1 MNYRFMLLI
10 IFLLIFLNPFM
21 SVAEHMVETNV
32 EKPVK
37 ESISIRQKTQRQQEK
52 WRDNRGKMIL
62 VLETLQQEKQGLLL
76 EKDRLVKEVQ
86 AAKDRIVVKEKE
98 LSGIQEISVK
108 IMPFLE
114 ETIQWYGEDIETL
127 PFLQKERRTRLAR
140 IATLMHD
147 PDITI
152 SEKFRKM
159 LEALLIEAE
168 YGTTVE
174 VNKESI
180 ELDGKPVLVTLLRLG
195 RLNLFYQTLNKE
207 ECGFYNI
214 AEARWERLAHEDN
227 RPIGQAI
234 EMGLKRRP
242 VEMVMLPVGR
252 VVLP

>member
-1 MNYRFMLLI
+1 MNYRFTLLI
-10 IFLLIFLNPFM
+10 IFLLISLNPSM
-21 SVAEHMVETNV
+21 SMAEHMVETKV
-32 EKPVK
+32 ERPVK

-52 WRDNRGKMIL
+52 WRDDKEKMIH
-62 VLETLQQEKQGLLL
+62 VLESLEQEKQGLLA
-76 EKDRLVKEVQ
+76 EKERLAKEIQ
-86 AAKDRIVVKEKE
+86 AAKDRISVKEKE
-98 LSGIQEISVK
+98 LSGIKEISVK

-127 PFLQKERRTRLAR
+127 PFLQKERRTRFDR
-140 IATLMHD
+140 IATLLHD
-147 PDITI
+147 PDVTI
-152 SEKFRKM
+152 SEKFRKT

-180 ELDGKPVLVTLLRLG
+180 ELDGKPVLVTLFRLG
-195 RLNLFYQTLNKE
+195 RLNLFYQTLNRK

-214 AEARWERLAHEDN
+214 AESRWERLANEDN
-227 RPIGQAI
+227 KPIEQAV